1 MTPAPA
7 ATREPTMLAVAIA
20 KIDAAALV
28 LALAVPDEPEP
39 DVTLFYAAWHQILN
53 DLAGARAALRTQQII
68 NRREGA
74 A

>member
-1 MTPAPA
+1 MTPTPA

-28 LALAVPDEPEP
+28 LALHVGDTGAP
-39 DVTLFYAAWHQILN
+39 VTLPYQEWHSLVN
-53 DLAGARAALRTQQII
+53 ALHDARFALRTQQVIA
-68 NRREGA
+68 RRGGA